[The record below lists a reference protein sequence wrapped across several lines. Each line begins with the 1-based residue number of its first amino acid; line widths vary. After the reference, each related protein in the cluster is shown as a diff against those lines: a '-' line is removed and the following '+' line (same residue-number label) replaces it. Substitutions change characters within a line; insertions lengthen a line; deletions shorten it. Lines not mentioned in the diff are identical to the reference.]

1 VAGGGNTELDLD
13 VMTATAGQRR
23 PSRVE
28 RLHIELG
35 LESGFPNPDPPLAG
49 AGSLLAYDAVQ
60 DPVVGGGSR
69 ERAVRR
75 VVGRAARTVFAFD
88 DPLALAVDGRR
99 LAVVRQELGGD
110 GCGCSAAATWSP
122 DGRRIAFLQGNAD
135 INSVMPAEVALINA
149 DGSGR
154 ATITHDGLTRLDIGA
169 DLSSLDWS
177 PDGTE
182 IAYSYFKVGQRT
194 IAVVRP
200 DGTGTHDLVS
210 GEDPAWS
217 PDGSAIAFSRS
228 EDPTPHGIFV
238 ANADGTSVRQL
249 ASGGEGPAWSPDGKQ
264 IAYTSGGA
272 LFVVNVD
279 GSGLRQIATAPASA
293 QDPDWSPDGRQ
304 IVFGSLLTL
313 GGRGGLWVVN
323 ADGTGLRQLSS
334 EDDAYPR
341 WSPDGRRILFT
352 SARDDIVNN
361 SEGLRLEL
369 YTMNSDGT
377 DTRPLTFT
385 RPAEWASVGEIHGR
399 SGERLA
405 SFEALGAP
413 AQTIILGSVTES
425 RSVGLGGNRLAVLS
439 VLARSHEA
447 RITLFDAHSGA
458 PQHVVPVPG
467 GSPFEL
473 AGVSGRW
480 VVFRTGKTIRALD
493 ASTLRTAILAVA
505 RDGPIGL
512 SVSGRRVAWAENA
525 CSCTGG
531 RIRALTLPR

>member
-1 VAGGGNTELDLD
+1 MEID
-13 VMTATAGQRR
+13 
-23 PSRVE
+23 
-28 RLHIELG
+28 
-35 LESGFPNPDPPLAG
+35 LESGFPDPDPPLAG
-49 AGSLLAYDAVQ
+49 AGSLLAYYAVQ

-69 ERAVRR
+69 ERVVRR

-88 DPLALAVDGRR
+88 QPLALAVDGRR

-110 GCGCSAAATWSP
+110 GCGCSASATWSP
-122 DGRRIAFLQGNAD
+122 DGRRIAFLEGNAD
-135 INSVMPAEVALINA
+135 INSVEPAEVALMNA

-154 ATITHDGLTRLDIGA
+154 ATITHDGLTRLDTGA

-177 PDGTE
+177 PDGSDV
-182 IAYSYFKVGQRT
+182 AYSYFEAGRRM

-217 PDGSAIAFSRS
+217 PDGTSIAFSRS
-228 EDPTPHGIFV
+228 ETTASGIFV
-238 ANADGTSVRQL
+238 ASADGSSARQL
-249 ASGGEGPAWSPDGKQ
+249 TNTGEAPTWSPDGTQ

-293 QDPDWSPDGRQ
+293 QDPDWSPDGHQ

-334 EDDAYPR
+334 GGDAYPR
-341 WSPDGRRILFT
+341 WSPDGQRILFT
-352 SARDDIVNN
+352 SSRDDIVQ
-361 SEGLRLEL
+361 SDQLRLEL
-369 YTMNSDGT
+369 YTMKSDGT
-377 DTRPLTFT
+377 DVHPLTFT
-385 RPAEWASVGEIHGR
+385 RPAEWASVGEIHAQ
-399 SGERLA
+399 SGKRLA
-405 SFEALGAP
+405 SFEAVGAP
-413 AQTIILGSVTES
+413 PTTRYGSVAES
-425 RSVGLGGNRLAVLS
+425 KGVALGGDRLAVLS
-439 VLARSHEA
+439 VLARSQEA
-447 RITLFDAHSGA
+447 QITLFDARRGKV
-458 PQHVVPVPG
+458 QHVVPVHGAP
-467 GSPFEL
+467 PLAL
-473 AGVSGRW
+473 AGISGRW
-480 VVFRTGKTIRALD
+480 VVFRTGRAIRALD
-493 ASTLRTAILAVA
+493 ASTLRTSILAFA